1 MTVTA
6 LNNDGD
12 VLRET
17 AVLATLPAPVI
28 VVDADDGMLFVNS
41 AAEQF
46 FQASASTLC
55 TANLQDFVPH
65 DSPMLALI
73 HRVRRRGYSMSE
85 YDVALSTPRIGNHT
99 VSIDG
104 APLNEQ
110 DGAVVVVIHERSIA
124 GRIDQSLVHRD
135 SVRSIAAMAAMLAH
149 EIKNPLS
156 GVRGAAQLLEQEP
169 TGDVRELTRLIV
181 GEVDRICKLVDR
193 FEIFSDRPRIERGPV
208 NIHEVLDHVIRLTRT
223 ASGDRVKISERYDP
237 SLPPVFGD
245 RDQLVQIFLNL
256 VKNAV
261 EASPAAGG
269 EVVVTTSYQQ
279 GIRLALPGA
288 ESRVDLPLV
297 VAVQDNGDGIPERV
311 RRQIFDPFVTTKA
324 KGSGLGLALV
334 AKLVAELGGMIDV
347 DSGTRRTVFRV
358 MLPVVKESETFDG

>member
-1 MTVTA
+1 
-6 LNNDGD
+6 
-12 VLRET
+12 
-17 AVLATLPAPVI
+17 
-28 VVDADDGMLFVNS
+28 
-41 AAEQF
+41 
-46 FQASASTLC
+46 
-55 TANLQDFVPH
+55 
-65 DSPMLALI
+65 
-73 HRVRRRGYSMSE
+73 
-85 YDVALSTPRIGNHT
+85 
-99 VSIDG
+99 
-104 APLNEQ
+104 
-110 DGAVVVVIHERSIA
+110 
-124 GRIDQSLVHRD
+124 
-135 SVRSIAAMAAMLAH
+135 
-149 EIKNPLS
+149 
-156 GVRGAAQLLEQEP
+156 
-169 TGDVRELTRLIV
+169 
-181 GEVDRICKLVDR
+181 
-193 FEIFSDRPRIERGPV
+193 
-208 NIHEVLDHVIRLTRT
+208 LTRT

-261 EASPAAGG
+261 EASPATGG

>member
-1 MTVTA
+1 MTNEASVIE
-6 LNNDGD
+6 DGRLGD
-12 VLRET
+12 T
-17 AVLATLPAPVI
+17 AVLAALPVPVI
-28 VVDADDGMLFVNS
+28 VVDHDDGLIFANP

-46 FQASASTLC
+46 FHASAATLH
-55 TANLQDFVPH
+55 ASNLQDFVPH
-65 DSPMLALI
+65 DSPMLALV

-85 YDVALSTPRIGNHT
+85 YDVALSTPRIGSHT

-104 APLNEQ
+104 APLAERA
-110 DGAVVVVIHERSIA
+110 GAVVVTIHERSIA
-124 GRIDQSLVHRD
+124 GRIDQSLIQRD

-149 EIKNPLS
+149 EIRNPLA

-169 TGDVRELTRLIV
+169 AGEARDLTRLIV

-208 NIHEVLDHVIRLTRT
+208 NIHEVLEHVIRLVRT
-223 ASGDRVKISERYDP
+223 GGEAGVRITEAYDP

-261 EASPAAGG
+261 EAAPADSG

-279 GIRLALPGA
+279 GIRLALPGT
-288 ESRVDLPLV
+288 ESRIDLPLMV
-297 VAVQDNGDGIPERV
+297 SVQDNGEGIPERI
-311 RRQIFDPFVTTKA
+311 RRQLFDPFVTTKPN
-324 KGSGLGLALV
+324 GSGLGLALV
-334 AKLVAELGGMIDV
+334 GKLVAELGGMIDV
-347 DSGTRRTVFRV
+347 DSRPRKTIFRV
-358 MLPVVKESETFDG
+358 RLPVTKESEANDG